1 MSNRISDKIQPRHL
15 SRKAILYVRQS
26 SNFQVQHNEE
36 SQHLQYAVKERL
48 EQLGW
53 QEIEVIDEDLGRSA
67 SGSTT
72 RSGFERMVSDVCL
85 GKVGAVAAREV
96 SRFARN
102 SREWQQLVEVCR
114 VVDTLLIDHETIYA
128 PRLGNDRLLL
138 GLKGSLNEYE
148 LDLLRQRS
156 LEARYQKARR
166 GELIV
171 AAPIGYLKT
180 GSKRGRDQRIEKDPD
195 RRVQEAIELV
205 FKKCFELGSL
215 RQALMWLIEHG
226 LQMPARNHQ
235 GELSWKHPV
244 YSTLQQLVT
253 NPVYG
258 GAYVYGRTEHKPV
271 YENGSSKTKS
281 RRKKRD
287 QWHTLIPD
295 HHEGYISWDDFER
308 LQSMLSANSLSQG
321 MGAPRNGSAL
331 LAGLLYC
338 RRCSRKILVYYT
350 GTNHDAPRYC
360 CNRGHLDNAE
370 EKCISFGGLPVD
382 RALSEQMLRVIEPA
396 ALEATML
403 AHQQESERQN
413 EVLQALQRQLEQ
425 ARYEAARAQ
434 RQYDATDPDNR
445 LVADELE
452 KRWNKALENVADIE
466 SRLVQHQRKANGQED
481 VSLAEFESL
490 ASDVERIWNAPDCD
504 ARIKKRIV
512 RTLIEN
518 VIADI
523 DDDAF
528 EVVLT
533 IHWVG
538 GVHTEL
544 RVPRRRRGKATAT
557 ATEAIDAVKSLSRI
571 CSDDLIAGYLNRNGL
586 RTGRGNRFTRERVTS
601 LRSYHKIEC
610 YSEESRQQ
618 AGWLNLTAAAKF
630 LGVSNRTLRLAIE
643 RGDIPAEH
651 PLTDGPWVINQQDL
665 QTSKAKAIVRKAK
678 QRTGNPAVPS
688 PGQQKL
694 GF

>member
-1 MSNRISDKIQPRHL
+1 MSDKIQEQHL

-26 SNFQVQHNEE
+26 SGFQVQNNEE
-36 SQHLQYAVKERL
+36 SQRLQYAMKQRL
-48 EQLGW
+48 ELLGW
-53 QEIEVIDEDLGRSA
+53 QDIEVIDEDLGRSA

-72 RSGFERMVSDVCL
+72 RAGFERMVSDVCL

-128 PRLGNDRLLL
+128 PRQGNDRLLL

-166 GELIV
+166 GELII
-171 AAPIGYLKT
+171 AAPVGFLKT

-195 RRVQEAIELV
+195 RRVQDAIELV
-205 FKKCFELGSL
+205 FRKCFELGSL
-215 RQALMWLIEHG
+215 RQALMWMIENG
-226 LQMPARNHQ
+226 LEMPARNKQ
-235 GELSWKHPV
+235 EELIWKLPV
-244 YSTLQQLVT
+244 YGSLHQLVT

-258 GAYVYGRTEHKPV
+258 GAYAYGRTEHKPV

-281 RRKKRD
+281 RRKKRE
-287 QWHTLIPD
+287 QWHTLIPN
-295 HHEGYISWDDFER
+295 HHEGYVSWEDFER
-308 LQSMLSANSLSQG
+308 LQKMLSDNSLTNG

-338 RRCSRKILVYYT
+338 RRCSRKLLVYYT
-350 GTNHDAPRYC
+350 GNNHDAPRYC
-360 CNRGHLDNAE
+360 CNRGYLDNAQ
-370 EKCISFGGLPVD
+370 EKCISFGGVLVD
-382 RALSEQMLRVIEPA
+382 RALSKDILTVIEPA
-396 ALEATML
+396 AVEAAML
-403 AHQQESERQN
+403 AHQQQSERQN
-413 EVLQALQRQLEQ
+413 EIEQALGGQLEQ

-434 RQYDATDPDNR
+434 RQYDAADPDNR

-452 KRWNKALENVADIE
+452 KRWNMALQNVANIE
-466 SRLVQHQRKANGQED
+466 SRLTQQQRKSSHQQD
-481 VSLAEFESL
+481 VSLDEFETLS
-490 ASDVERIWNAPDCD
+490 SDIERIWNEPGSST
-504 ARIKKRIV
+504 RIKKRIV

-523 DDDAF
+523 DEDAF

-538 GVHTEL
+538 GIHTQL
-544 RVPRRRRGKATAT
+544 RIPRRRRGKSTAT
-557 ATEAIDAVKSLSRI
+557 DVEAIDAVRSLARI

-610 YSEESRQQ
+610 FSEEIRQQ
-618 AGWLNLTAAAKF
+618 TGWLNLTEAAKF

-643 RGDIPAEH
+643 QDDVNGEH
-651 PLTDGPWVINQQDL
+651 PLPDGPWIINEQDL
-665 QTSKAKAIVRKAK
+665 QTPKAQAVARRANQRK
-678 QRTGNPAVPS
+678 GNPAIPS
-688 PGQQKL
+688 PDQQQL
-694 GF
+694 DF